1 MPTSLSVRQPRHAT
15 TWLCLGLVT
24 LLAACAAAP
33 ESPVAAS
40 PPPLRDVTPAP
51 AAPVAAPAP
60 APATAAAPAP
70 APLAQTP
77 ADLTVPPAPPIL
89 RGEEVQSSGQPKA
102 APSGPPF
109 DAGGSL
115 SMEPGLY
122 RCELNRRVVVR
133 RIAPDGQSMVINWL
147 GKDASLQAVRARSGA
162 LRFENVQAGMV
173 WIVIVGKSMLLDS
186 RAGRT
191 LANECK
197 L

>member
-1 MPTSLSVRQPRHAT
+1 MSTSLTDSRARRAA
-15 TWLCLGLVT
+15 TWLGLGLVT
-24 LLAACAAAP
+24 LLAACVAAP
-33 ESPVAAS
+33 GSPVGS
-40 PPPLRDVTPAP
+40 PLPPPRDVTPAP
-51 AAPVAAPAP
+51 AAAQPPVEQPPVAP
-60 APATAAAPAP
+60 TAAE
-70 APLAQTP
+70 
-77 ADLTVPPAPPIL
+77 LTVPAAPPVL
-89 RGEEVQSSGQPKA
+89 RGEEVQSTAQPEA

-122 RCELNRRVVVR
+122 RCELNRRVVLR

-147 GKDASLQAVRARSGA
+147 GKDATLHAVRARTGA
-162 LRFENVQAGMV
+162 LRFENVQVGLV

>member
-1 MPTSLSVRQPRHAT
+1 MPTSLSVRQPRRAT
-15 TWLCLGLVT
+15 SWLCLGLVT

-33 ESPVAAS
+33 ESPVATS

-51 AAPVAAPAP
+51 VAPVAAPAP
-60 APATAAAPAP
+60 AFAPVP

-89 RGEEVQSSGQPKA
+89 RGEEVQPTGQPKA
-102 APSGPPF
+102 ASSGPPF
-109 DAGGSL
+109 DAGGTL

-162 LRFENVQAGMV
+162 LRFENAQAGLV

>member
-1 MPTSLSVRQPRHAT
+1 M
-15 TWLCLGLVT
+15 
-24 LLAACAAAP
+24 
-33 ESPVAAS
+33 
-40 PPPLRDVTPAP
+40 
-51 AAPVAAPAP
+51 
-60 APATAAAPAP
+60 
-70 APLAQTP
+70 
-77 ADLTVPPAPPIL
+77 PPAPPIL
-89 RGEEVQSSGQPKA
+89 RGEEVQPTSQPKA

-109 DAGGSL
+109 DAGGTL

-122 RCELNRRVVVR
+122 RCELTRRVVVR

-147 GKDASLQAVRARSGA
+147 GKDASLLAVRARSGA
-162 LRFENVQAGMV
+162 LRFENVQAGLV

>member
-1 MPTSLSVRQPRHAT
+1 MPTPSSVSQARRAA
-15 TWLCLGLVT
+15 TWLGLGLVT

-33 ESPVAAS
+33 ESPVATT
-40 PPPLRDVTPAP
+40 PPRDVTPAP
-51 AAPVAAPAP
+51 LAAAVPAPSPVPVAPP
-60 APATAAAPAP
+60 VP
-70 APLAQTP
+70 QTP

-89 RGEEVQSSGQPKA
+89 RGEEVQPTAPPKA
-102 APSGPPF
+102 APPGPPF
-109 DAGGSL
+109 EAGGSL
-115 SMEPGLY
+115 SLEPGLY

-147 GKDASLQAVRARSGA
+147 GKDATLQAVRARTGA
-162 LRFENVQAGMV
+162 LRFESVQAGMV

>member
-1 MPTSLSVRQPRHAT
+1 MPTPSSVSQARRAA
-15 TWLCLGLVT
+15 TWLGLGLVT

-33 ESPVAAS
+33 GSPVAVS

-51 AAPVAAPAP
+51 AAAPAP
-60 APATAAAPAP
+60 APV
-70 APLAQTP
+70 PLAQPP
-77 ADLTVPPAPPIL
+77 AYLTVPPAPPIL
-89 RGEEVQSSGQPKA
+89 RGEEVQPTGQPKA
-102 APSGPPF
+102 ASSGPPF
-109 DAGGSL
+109 DAGGTL

-162 LRFENVQAGMV
+162 LRFENVQAGLV

>member
-1 MPTSLSVRQPRHAT
+1 MPTSLTVRRPHRAT
-15 TWLCLGLVT
+15 TWLGLGLVT

-33 ESPVAAS
+33 ESPIATPL
-40 PPPLRDVTPAP
+40 PPPRDVT
-51 AAPVAAPAP
+51 
-60 APATAAAPAP
+60 PATAAAPATAAVP
-70 APLAQTP
+70 APAAAPAPVAQTP
-77 ADLTVPPAPPIL
+77 ANLTVPPAPPIM
-89 RGEEVQSSGQPKA
+89 RGEEVQSTGQPKT
-102 APSGPPF
+102 PPPGPPF

-115 SMEPGLY
+115 SLEPGLY
-122 RCELNRRVVVR
+122 RCELDRRVVVR

-147 GKDASLQAVRARSGA
+147 GKDATLQAVRARTGA
-162 LRFENVQAGMV
+162 LRFESVQAGMV